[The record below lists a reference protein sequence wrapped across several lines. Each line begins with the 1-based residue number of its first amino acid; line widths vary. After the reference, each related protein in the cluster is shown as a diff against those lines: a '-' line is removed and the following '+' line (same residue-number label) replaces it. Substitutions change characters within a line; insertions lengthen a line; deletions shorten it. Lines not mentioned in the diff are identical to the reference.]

1 MSTTT
6 RAVVVARPR
15 PSRAASAGRGS
26 RAGRGARASNEPAVR
41 TATVEV
47 ALKEWAVVVDALGR
61 GAQIAIAR
69 KGGVADA
76 KGGFTPRRGV
86 FALFP
91 TNHHADVS
99 AWAGAGATRAAD
111 MKRGE
116 SASLRVVA
124 EASEA
129 WRVRGDR
136 SKDALAMLSRRS
148 GWPEDVFAKRANWR
162 ADAPL
167 TILFL
172 RAYETAE
179 TATLEPDEA
188 RYGGCKSWVNI
199 DAWRPT
205 MTPVVSDEE
214 YATMSASIGAELL
227 ALGAEEWEI
236 M

>member
-1 MSTTT
+1 MST
-6 RAVVVARPR
+6 RARVAPPR
-15 PSRAASAGRGS
+15 PSRAAARRPTRLS
-26 RAGRGARASNEPAVR
+26 RASSSSSSNERPSTTT

-47 ALKEWAVVVDALGR
+47 ALKEWAIVVDALRR
-61 GAQIAIAR
+61 GEQIAIAR

-76 KGGFTPRRGV
+76 KGAFTPRRGV

-99 AWAGAGATRAAD
+99 AWEGAAETRAPN
-111 MKRGE
+111 MKDG
-116 SASLRVVA
+116 ASVSLDVVA
-124 EASEA
+124 EASAA
-129 WRVRGDR
+129 WRVRGDKSR
-136 SKDALAMLSRRS
+136 DALAMLSRRS

-179 TATLEPDEA
+179 TTTLEPDEK
-188 RYGGCKSWVNI
+188 RYGGCKSWVAI

-205 MTPVVSDEE
+205 MTPVVSDEA
-214 YATMSASIGAELL
+214 YVTMSASIEAELR
-227 ALGAEEWEI
+227 ALGAEEWQ